1 MTTNPPQVAGRCA
14 NRICKGGIPMKGVT
28 LLDVI
33 LFWIQGGES
42 DRGFFL
48 KSWFDQFV
56 HFAVAYLHLKPMCF
70 ALTWSEIAYCLSSSA
85 GCIRCVQQMDSQFF
99 FDLSNN
105 RVINT
110 FPIYISPSKLLN
122 ITESNPFFQSKTYA
136 EQQNKTHERL
146 TAVHPVKTGVTSGAS
161 L

>member
-1 MTTNPPQVAGRCA
+1 M
-14 NRICKGGIPMKGVT
+14 
-28 LLDVI
+28 
-33 LFWIQGGES
+33 
-42 DRGFFL
+42 

-136 EQQNKTHERL
+136 EQQNKTHENGGDLWRIPVPKKPYVL
-146 TAVHPVKTGVTSGAS
+146 WRQIQVGWCGISAGNQQWPLELEMMNNRNSFCLRRAAVKKRTG
-161 L
+161 LCM